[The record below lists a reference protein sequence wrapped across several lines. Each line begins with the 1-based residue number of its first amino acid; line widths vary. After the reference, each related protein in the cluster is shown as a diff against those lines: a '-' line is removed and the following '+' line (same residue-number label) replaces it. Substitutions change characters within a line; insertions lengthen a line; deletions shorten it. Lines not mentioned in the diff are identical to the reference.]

1 LTFSDFCGIIIKIIT
16 ERGFP
21 TMDIKAK
28 IEELVDKVKND
39 KDFASDFKSNPVK
52 AVEKVIG
59 VDLPDEKI
67 ESIID
72 GVKAKISLDDA
83 KDKIGDLFDK
93 FKK

>member
-1 LTFSDFCGIIIKIIT
+1 MTFSDFLWYNYKNYYGK
-16 ERGFP
+16 RFP
-21 TMDIKAK
+21 TMDIKEK

-39 KDFASDFKSNPVK
+39 KNFASDFKSNPVK

-67 ESIID
+67 SSIVD
-72 GVKAKISLDDA
+72 GVKAKISLEDA